1 MPSPARRLLVAAIAL
16 LAVAGEAAA
25 QAAPDRRVALV
36 IGNGKYEAAAALPN
50 PPNDARLIAST
61 LKGLGFELV
70 DDAALID
77 LDKAKLEA
85 AIRRFGQK
93 LAGSAAGL
101 FYYAGHG
108 IQLRGTNYL
117 IPTGARLEREADVKY
132 ELVDANFILDEMG
145 SAGTKLNV
153 MILDACR
160 NNPFGGRGLRSV
172 QSGLAQMQAP
182 SGTIIGYATQPGAVA
197 LDGSG
202 RVGPYASALA
212 AAMRMPGMRVL
223 ETFNEVG
230 VRVQKQ
236 TGGQQQP
243 WLATSPIEGQF
254 FFAPPAAA
262 PTVAAAPAP
271 ASDPASRPPAL
282 IAVDQE
288 FVTTGNANV
297 RAQPS
302 TDSEKVAA
310 LPAGTIVAAT
320 GKTKVAGKD
329 WFRVE
334 RDGRNLGYVIGDLLE
349 SPPTKS
355 APQLAAAPAAS
366 PVTRPAAPA
375 PAVPAVAT
383 PPAATPSAAKPAAA
397 PAAMPTLAPL
407 VLPAG
412 RRPSVDDAEALPL
425 DKDKAIAGYR
435 DFLREGAPRAFAIS
449 VTGAWGWR
457 SGVGARN
464 AVLEACNRASKARC
478 QLYAVDDR
486 VVIPIFPEAAAYL
499 DEATDF
505 GVAPTAELR
514 VSDFEGATP
523 LTVPGARTIRT
534 GELHAALQRP
544 DRPILVDVLDMEGHR
559 ALPSAFWLRKAG
571 STIGKSAEVQGR
583 FVRAVERLA
592 GGDRARP
599 VAVYCLSA
607 WCWESYNAALLLAR
621 QGFTGVMWYRG
632 GTRSWLAAGLP
643 VEATKPTNW

>member
-1 MPSPARRLLVAAIAL
+1 MPSPAPRLLVVAIAL
-16 LAVAGEAAA
+16 LALAGEAAA
-25 QAAPDRRVALV
+25 QGAPERRVALV
-36 IGNGKYEAAAALPN
+36 IGNGKYEAAAVLPN

-70 DDAALID
+70 DDGPLID
-77 LDKAKLEA
+77 LDKAKLES

-93 LAGSAAGL
+93 LAGSATGL

-230 VRVQKQ
+230 VRVQKE
-236 TGGQQQP
+236 TGGKQQP

-254 FFAPPAAA
+254 SFAPPAAA
-262 PTVAAAPAP
+262 SRVAAAPAP
-271 ASDPASRPPAL
+271 APEPASRAPAL

-297 RAQPS
+297 RARPATES
-302 TDSEKVAA
+302 DKVAA

-320 GKTKVAGKD
+320 GKVQVGGKD

-349 SPPTKS
+349 PPPAQP
-355 APQLAAAPAAS
+355 APRLAA
-366 PVTRPAAPA
+366 A

-383 PPAATPSAAKPAAA
+383 PPATRPAAA
-397 PAAMPTLAPL
+397 PAAMPTRAPLGASL

-412 RRPSVDDAEALPL
+412 RRPSVDAAEALPL
-425 DKDKAIAGYR
+425 DSVKAIAGYR
-435 DFLREGAPRAFAIS
+435 DFLREDAPRAFAIS
-449 VTGAWGWR
+449 VTGAWARR
-457 SGVGARN
+457 SGPGATK
-464 AVLEACNRASKARC
+464 AALEACNRASKVRC

-486 VVIPIFPEAAAYL
+486 VVIPIFPEAGEYL

-505 GVAPTAELR
+505 GVAPTDEPRL
-514 VSDFEGATP
+514 SEFEGATP

-534 GELHAALQRP
+534 GELHAALQRA

-571 STIGKSAEVQGR
+571 STIGRSAEAQGR
-583 FVRAVERLA
+583 FARTVERLA

-599 VAVYCLSA
+599 VVVYCLSA

-621 QGFTGVMWYRG
+621 QGFTNVLWYRG
-632 GTRSWLAAGLP
+632 GARSWLAAGLP
-643 VEATKPTNW
+643 VEATKPANW